1 MLHCRR
7 GAHALDRSPKGAS
20 GCLLLP
26 SSSRRARAKRVNA
39 VHELCNFRQHFH
51 LKSVQV
57 RIHDAVPCVK
67 THGCV
72 QVPLLG
78 RTRSQG
84 VQASLPYLAHII
96 SYNSIHTRSISLH
109 WECLRLHGRRHCS
122 PGARW
127 ACGAKLVA
135 HRVQPTTDWPT
146 HPTPAQFCLKTLV
159 TQCTDH
165 QCSVGSAGV
174 MLCLKYKSCWSQRA
188 ADASSAWSV
197 RPRYPCIAN
206 QGLTRPCPP
215 PHTHST
221 PLMHTNGS
229 YSSSSSSAAAAAAA
243 GFFLPGPLNVAAFS
257 SGSSP
262 TL

>member
-1 MLHCRR
+1 MSGWPLRR
-7 GAHALDRSPKGAS
+7 SRERPQRLNVTASTGTAHKREVVLCKRSQAHAQDKYRL
-20 GCLLLP
+20 CCTFVEVLTLLTALRRAP
-26 SSSRRARAKRVNA
+26 PAACCCPARSSSRRARAKRVNA

-122 PGARW
+122 PGVRW

-146 HPTPAQFCLKTLV
+146 PPN
-159 TQCTDH
+159 
-165 QCSVGSAGV
+165 
-174 MLCLKYKSCWSQRA
+174 
-188 ADASSAWSV
+188 ASS
-197 RPRYPCIAN
+197 I
-206 QGLTRPCPP
+206 
-215 PHTHST
+215 
-221 PLMHTNGS
+221 
-229 YSSSSSSAAAAAAA
+229 
-243 GFFLPGPLNVAAFS
+243 LPQNTGDPVY
-257 SGSSP
+257 
-262 TL
+262 